1 MKEYILKGNSDKPM
15 EEEIIPFGVEEA
27 PSPPPSASAEA
38 EAKTV
43 RFFKGE
49 DADDF
54 IEKEQLADLVAY
66 AHSMKKTLDDV
77 EAKYN
82 KAKEE
87 IKKRLVGEMQGK
99 KLVKDFGDNQVIL
112 TKKAGSVKFDAEKYI
127 IEVCGAAD
135 WKKIEETWE
144 MVKAD
149 KVTSP
154 YFTTE
159 KGSTSIEIV

>member
-1 MKEYILKGNSDKPM
+1 MKEYHLKADKI

-27 PSPPPSASAEA
+27 APAPSASAEA
-38 EAKTV
+38 AKETV

-49 DADDF
+49 DTDDF
-54 IEKEQLADLVAY
+54 IEKEALADLVAY

-77 EAKYN
+77 EAKYS

-112 TKKAGSVKFDAEKYI
+112 TKKAGSVTFDAEKYI

-135 WKKIEETWE
+135 WKKIEETKE
-144 MVKAD
+144 MFAKDQVS
-149 KVTSP
+149 SP
-154 YFTTE
+154 FFT
-159 KGSTSIEIV
+159 KGKESVSIEVV

>member
-1 MKEYILKGNSDKPM
+1 MV
-15 EEEIIPFGVEEA
+15 PFVSTPA
-27 PSPPPSASAEA
+27 PVSEPSKAAE
-38 EAKTV
+38 TV

-54 IEKEQLADLVAY
+54 IETEKLADLVAY

-135 WKKIEETWE
+135 WKKIEETKE
-144 MVKAD
+144 MFQKDQVS
-149 KVTSP
+149 SP
-154 YFTTE
+154 FFT
-159 KGSTSIEIV
+159 KGKESVSIEIT

>member
-15 EEEIIPFGVEEA
+15 EEEIVPFGVEEA
-27 PSPPPSASAEA
+27 APAPSTSAEA
-38 EAKTV
+38 AKETV

-54 IEKEQLADLVAY
+54 IEKELLVDLVAY

-77 EAKYN
+77 EAKYT

-87 IKKRLVGEMQGK
+87 IKKRLVCEMTGK

-112 TKKAGSVKFDAEKYI
+112 SKKSGSVKFDAEKYI
-127 IEVCGAAD
+127 IETCGAAT
-135 WKKIEETWE
+135 WKEIEETRE
-144 MVKAD
+144 MFKAD

-154 YFTTE
+154 FFE
-159 KGSTSIEIV
+159 KGKDSVSIEIT

>member
-1 MKEYILKGNSDKPM
+1 MKEYHLKGNKDSM
-15 EEEIIPFGVEEA
+15 EEEIVPFGAEA
-27 PSPPPSASAEA
+27 APPPISEPSK
-38 EAKTV
+38 AKETV

-87 IKKRLVGEMQGK
+87 IKKRLITDMTGK

-135 WKKIEETWE
+135 WKKIEETKE

>member
-1 MKEYILKGNSDKPM
+1 MKEYHLKGNADKM
-15 EEEIIPFGVEEA
+15 EEEIIPFGVEAA
-27 PSPPPSASAEA
+27 PTPVSEPSKAAE
-38 EAKTV
+38 TV
-43 RFFKGE
+43 AFFKGE

-54 IEKEQLADLVAY
+54 IEKELLVDLVAY

-77 EAKYN
+77 EAKYSR
-82 KAKEE
+82 AKEE

-135 WKKIEETWE
+135 WKKIEETKE
-144 MVKAD
+144 MFAKDQVS
-149 KVTSP
+149 SP
-154 YFTTE
+154 FFT
-159 KGSTSIEIV
+159 KGKESVSIEVV

>member
-1 MKEYILKGNSDKPM
+1 MKEYILNSDSGDEM
-15 EEEIIPFGVEEA
+15 VPFVSTPAPVVE
-27 PSPPPSASAEA
+27 PVKASDT
-38 EAKTV
+38 TV

-54 IEKEQLADLVAY
+54 IETEKLADLVAY

-77 EAKYN
+77 EAKYT

-127 IEVCGAAD
+127 IETCGAAT
-135 WKKIEETWE
+135 WKEIEETKE
-144 MVKAD
+144 MFAKDQVS
-149 KVTSP
+149 SP
-154 YFTTE
+154 FFT
-159 KGSTSIEIV
+159 KGKESVSIEVV

>member
-1 MKEYILKGNSDKPM
+1 MKEYILNSDSGDEM
-15 EEEIIPFGVEEA
+15 VPFVSTPA
-27 PSPPPSASAEA
+27 PVSEPSKAAE
-38 EAKTV
+38 TV

-54 IEKEQLADLVAY
+54 IETEKLADLVAY

-135 WKKIEETWE
+135 WKKIEETKE
-144 MVKAD
+144 MFQKDQVS
-149 KVTSP
+149 SP
-154 YFTTE
+154 FFT
-159 KGSTSIEIV
+159 KGKESVSIEIT

>member
-38 EAKTV
+38 AAKTV

-54 IEKEQLADLVAY
+54 IEKEALADLVAY

-77 EAKYN
+77 EAKYT

-87 IKKRLVGEMQGK
+87 IKKRLIGEMQGK

-127 IEVCGAAD
+127 IEVCGAAE
-135 WKKIEETWE
+135 WKKIEETKE
-144 MVKAD
+144 MFQKDQVS
-149 KVTSP
+149 SP
-154 YFTTE
+154 FFT
-159 KGSTSIEIV
+159 KGKESVSIEVV